1 MPKTAK
7 VFMNGRSQAVRLPAE
22 FRFDCREVFI
32 EKQGETVL
40 LRPKSQDLRKSLTE
54 FFAKTEPFPDDFLAD
69 RQDLPLQDRE
79 WFHHEDT

>member
-32 EKQGETVL
+32 EKQGDAVI
-40 LRPKSQDLRKSLTE
+40 LRPKPQGWDD
-54 FFAKTEPFPDDFLAD
+54 FFARAPQVPEDFLAD
-69 RQDLPLQDRE
+69 RSDELPQDRE
-79 WFHHEDT
+79 FFHGVDA

>member
-32 EKQGETVL
+32 EKQGETVI
-40 LRPKSQDLRKSLTE
+40 LRPKTQDLGKSLME
-54 FFAKTEPFPDDFLAD
+54 FFAKTESFPDDFLVD
-69 RQDLPLQDRE
+69 RQDPPLQDRE
-79 WFHHEDT
+79 WFREDA